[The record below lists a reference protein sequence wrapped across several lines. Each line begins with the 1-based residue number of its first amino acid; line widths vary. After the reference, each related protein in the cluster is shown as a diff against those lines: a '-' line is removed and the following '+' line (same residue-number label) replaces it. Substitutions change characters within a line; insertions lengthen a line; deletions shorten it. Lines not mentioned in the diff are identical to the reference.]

1 MFRFEN
7 PEFLYGLAVLPLL
20 AILFIIARRWK
31 KRALKR
37 FGETPLMLRMIPSL
51 SWKRQSFKFIL
62 FSFAIAMLVIAAAN
76 PQLGSK
82 LSKAQ
87 HKGIDMMICLDVSNS
102 MLAEDIAPNRLENAK
117 LAISK
122 LIDNL
127 KGDRIGIVVFAGKGY
142 VQLPITSDYA
152 AAKMFLSTIRPE
164 LVPTQGTAI
173 AEALSLAAEAFND
186 DKHNKAVVVITD
198 GEDHEGNAVEEAT
211 KLAEKGVRIFTIGIG
226 SPEGSPIPQV
236 TESGQVTGFRKDNE
250 GNTIVTKLNETI
262 LQQIASAGLGIYV
275 RSTSTQ
281 TSLKKVL
288 EETGKIEKSEF
299 DTKLYSDYENRFY
312 YFIWAAFIL
321 LFAEVLLSER
331 KSKWFDKIRL
341 FEKAQK

>member
-7 PEFLYGLAVLPLL
+7 PHYLYALIALPLMVIFFL
-20 AILFIIARRWK
+20 LVRRLK
-31 KRALKR
+31 KNALKR
-37 FGETPLMLRMIPSL
+37 FGEQQLMNRLLPYL

-62 FSFAIAMLVIAAAN
+62 FAIAWMFLVIAIAN

-82 LSKAQ
+82 LAKVQ
-87 HKGIDMMICLDVSNS
+87 HKGIDLMICLDVSNS

-127 KGDRIGIVVFAGKGY
+127 KGDRIGIVIFAGKGY

-152 AAKMFLSTIRPE
+152 AAKLFLSTIRPE

-173 AEALSLAAEAFND
+173 AEALALAGEAFID
-186 DKHNKAVVVITD
+186 EKHNKAVVLITD
-198 GEDHEGNAVEEAT
+198 GEDHEGNAVEETA
-211 KLAEKGVRIFTIGIG
+211 KLAEKGVRVFTIGIG
-226 SPEGSPIPQV
+226 SPEGSPIPDV
-236 TESGQVTGFRKDNE
+236 VNGNVTGFKKDNE

-262 LQQIASAGLGIYV
+262 LQQIASAGSGIYV
-275 RSTSTQ
+275 RSGSTQ

-288 EETGKIEKSEF
+288 EETNKIEKSEF
-299 DTKLYSDYENRFY
+299 DAKLYSDYENRFY
-312 YFIWAAFIL
+312 YFIWPAFIL
-321 LFAEVLLSER
+321 LILEVMLSER
-331 KSKWFDKIRL
+331 KSKWLSNIKI
-341 FEKAQK
+341 FERAKQ